1 MGRVLRPWHVLSI
14 LLGVGSLFIISL
26 GWQFQASHAQVADSP
41 TPDPSLIF
49 YPTVESTGL
58 PPIHVKTVTV
68 TTTMVPSLTP
78 SRTDAPAATTA
89 LPTTVAPSA
98 TASATLTSTAT
109 AQPSATATANPSDT
123 ATATV
128 TASVTA
134 TMSPTASLTITE
146 TITATESATLTETA
160 TEIDTA
166 TATATL
172 TPTASDTATETPT
185 PTASFTPSDTSTATI
200 TPSPTST
207 TTRVPSVIETSRSDD
222 NSANSDGDGGMPLWI
237 LGIGLIVTLVI
248 GGYIMAY
255 SLSSA
260 GVDRYAE
267 GFILADCPICQEGQL
282 ELEER
287 PYHVLGIPRV
297 RRAVR
302 CDNCRSV
309 LREVSKR
316 QWRYAI
322 DPSANVALYSEFNNQ
337 TIDEEELLDLAEVV
351 FKMPDYLDEDEE

>member
-1 MGRVLRPWHVLSI
+1 MERVFKPWHVFII
-14 LLGVGSLFIISL
+14 LFGVVSLFLFSL
-26 GWQFQASHAQVADSP
+26 GWQFQASYAQVADSP

-49 YPTVESTGL
+49 YPTVQSTGL
-58 PPIHVKTVTV
+58 PPIITR
-68 TTTMVPSLTP
+68 TTTATP
-78 SRTDAPAATTA
+78 SRVPSQTNLPAATA
-89 LPTTVAPSA
+89 LPTTSVASETV
-98 TASATLTSTAT
+98 TASPTATGTATRTAT
-109 AQPSATATANPSDT
+109 AQASATEAFTNTPT
-123 ATATV
+123 ATNTV
-128 TASVTA
+128 TK
-134 TMSPTASLTITE
+134 
-146 TITATESATLTETA
+146 TITATESATLTITASVTGTATSTETA
-160 TEIDTA
+160 
-166 TATATL
+166 
-172 TPTASDTATETPT
+172 TATETPT
-185 PTASFTPSDTSTATI
+185 LTATATETPTVTHTPSATPTFTV

-207 TTRVPSVIETSRSDD
+207 TTRVPSVIETTRPDD
-222 NSANSDGDGGMPLWI
+222 NIAQDDNDGRGLPLWI
-237 LGIGLIVTLVI
+237 LGLGLVVTLVI

-297 RRAVR
+297 RRTVR

-351 FKMPDYLDEDEE
+351 FKMPDYLDEED